1 MLFSA
6 TYDTAYTS
14 IHRKSMERQDTMYDE
29 YNDTFTTDRQQIYSD
44 VDNKYNYYDG
54 NTVDGS
60 SEDRQWDSGGRGTS
74 MNKILPKVPIKHSY
88 SISDEIYNQDG
99 IALPS
104 TPPNVSKKTRL
115 LPQPQ
120 SKYASSFGTPARML
134 PAMPIKAGKFR
145 SPLRRSDTE
154 YSDQV
159 SVLYSA
165 KNRFYANSLAMQRKI

>member
-1 MLFSA
+1 M
-6 TYDTAYTS
+6 TYDS
-14 IHRKSMERQDTMYDE
+14 IHRTNLEQQDTIYDE
-29 YNDTFTTDRQQIYSD
+29 YNDAYTTDRQQIYSE

-54 NTVDGS
+54 TTDGL
-60 SEDRQWDSGGRGTS
+60 SEDRQWDSGGGGTS
-74 MNKILPKVPIKHSY
+74 MAKTLPKVPIKHSY
-88 SISDEIYNQDG
+88 SISDEIYNRDG

-120 SKYASSFGTPARML
+120 SKYAAGSYGTPARLL
-134 PAMPIKAGKFR
+134 PAMPIKSGKFR

-159 SVLYSA
+159 RVLSG
-165 KNRFYANSLAMQRKI
+165 L